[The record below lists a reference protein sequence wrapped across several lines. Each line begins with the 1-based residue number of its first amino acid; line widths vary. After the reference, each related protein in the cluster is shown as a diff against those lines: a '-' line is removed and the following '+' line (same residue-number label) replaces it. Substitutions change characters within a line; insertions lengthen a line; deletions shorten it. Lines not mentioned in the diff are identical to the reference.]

1 MAVTPGSD
9 TFAKLLKHFTGAEEV
24 YNADEN
30 ALLQA
35 VGNKSRDLDA
45 LMQKD
50 LEKARSVYKF
60 CVDKDVGILTYADD
74 EYPEQYRCIKTPPVL
89 LYYRGILPDFN
100 GDCFVA
106 MVGTRRLTEYGRKN
120 AYVIGYDVATAGA
133 VVVSGMAI
141 GIDGVSHAGALAAG
155 GRTVAFLG
163 CGIDVCYPTS
173 HLSLARAIVKNGC
186 VMTEYAPGTKPEGH
200 NFPRRNRLIAA
211 LSCATV
217 VIEGKLTSGAIITAR
232 LAREYEKAVFA
243 LPGNV
248 DNVTS
253 EVANVLIQNGAKLII
268 SALDIINDL
277 EKSYMDKLCVAKI
290 QYKPSIP
297 MEDALT
303 EYKVSCVCP
312 SDKIF
317 DPPRTKRKARKLDE
331 ELLSVS
337 VENQIAENANVST
350 SPDIKDFSFDS
361 DTLRIYQKI
370 PTDTD
375 CSVNDLIDEN
385 DKMNSVMKALLKLEM
400 GRFITMLPGERVKR
414 NL

>member
-9 TFAKLLKHFTGAEEV
+9 TFAKLLKHFTGAEEI

-30 ALLQA
+30 ALVAA

-50 LEKARSVYKF
+50 LDKAKSVYKF
-60 CVDKDVGILTYADD
+60 CVDKDVGILTYED
-74 EYPEQYRCIKTPPVL
+74 ESYPQQYRFIKTPPVL
-89 LYYRGILPDFN
+89 LYYRGELPDFN

-106 MVGTRRLTEYGRKN
+106 MVGTRRLTEYGRRN

-155 GRTVAFLG
+155 GKTVAFLG
-163 CGIDVCYPTS
+163 CGIDVCYPSS
-173 HLSLARAIVKNGC
+173 HLTLARAIVKSGC

-248 DNVTS
+248 DNATS

-268 SALDIINDL
+268 SALDIVNDL
-277 EKSYMDKLCVAKI
+277 EKSYMDKLCAAKI

-297 MEDALT
+297 MDDALA
-303 EYKVSCVCP
+303 EYQISCVCP

-317 DPPRTKRKARKLDE
+317 APPRSKRKDRKSDK

-337 VENQIAENANVST
+337 AEEQIAESADVGT
-350 SPDIKDFSFDS
+350 APDIKDFSFDS

-370 PTDTD
+370 PTDRD
-375 CSVNDLIDEN
+375 CSVNDLVDEN
-385 DKMNSVMKALLKLEM
+385 DRMNSVMKALLKLEM